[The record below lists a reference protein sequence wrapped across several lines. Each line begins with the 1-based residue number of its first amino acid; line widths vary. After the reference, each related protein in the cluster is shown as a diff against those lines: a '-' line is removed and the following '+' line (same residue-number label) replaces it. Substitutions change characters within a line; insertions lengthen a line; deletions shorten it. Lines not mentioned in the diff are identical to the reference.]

1 MMRAIVR
8 YFWALAKEVFFLTKV
23 GAPKIAKDL
32 DKSVSEFIAINK
44 THWPMHDCHRKGVLI
59 EGHLSQYGPN
69 YLLRTAVAARAIQ
82 EKTGMDVDVVFN
94 GFSHQWVLAKKV
106 YASFGINNWVYLD
119 SYFFLSNFV
128 FFVLSR
134 IRAIAYVLKLR
145 SPEDILKIRFDGI
158 KVGDLIYDDVIR
170 DKKSRTIFRIDW
182 DVMKAIAKSLFFYF
196 QYRSFFKNRSYVYY
210 ISTHT
215 AYSEY
220 GLLCRVALMC
230 GVKVIETSDIQMSF
244 YNKISN
250 DFLPTY
256 HDGIKNSILAGIN
269 NCQARL
275 DHLCVEAK
283 ESLRQR
289 LDSEIGQIDAK
300 KAYCGRVYTRADLGQ
315 ALGLNCAEKIVFILA
330 HVFSD
335 APHLSSAML
344 HADYFQWLA
353 STLNVCAKSK
363 NVQWV
368 IKPHPSSVIYGEN
381 GLVEKMVADIKSN
394 NIHICPADLNTKS
407 LSLCADAL
415 VTVHGTAGLEYSCLG
430 IPAVLAGQPFY
441 SGFGFT
447 IEPDSIEDYE
457 ERLLNIHDVGRLSDD
472 QIRAALEVYSIWNQQ
487 FDWHNPI
494 ITSEVLAN
502 VWGSGVPRDLT
513 NAYRLITE
521 NIRFTDPRKL
531 KLWEFVQGVAE

>member
-1 MMRAIVR
+1 MRAIVR
-8 YFWALAKEVFFLTKV
+8 YLWSLAKEALFLAKV
-23 GAPKIAKDL
+23 WSPRTAHDVDESI
-32 DKSVSEFIAINK
+32 SEFIAANE
-44 THWPMHDCHRKGVLI
+44 TRWPTRESRRKGILI

-69 YLLRTAVAARAIQ
+69 YLLRTAVAARAIH
-82 EKTGMDVDVVFN
+82 EKTGLDIDVVFN
-94 GFSHQWVLAKKV
+94 GYSHQWILARKV
-106 YASFGINNWVYLD
+106 YRSFGINNWVHLG
-119 SYFFLSNFV
+119 SYFFVPNFM
-128 FFVLSR
+128 FFIFSR
-134 IRAIAYVLKLR
+134 LRAIGYALKLK

-170 DKKSRTIFRIDW
+170 DTKRKTIFRIDR
-182 DVMKAIAKSLFFYF
+182 DVIKAVAKSLFFYF
-196 QYRSFFKNRSYVYY
+196 QYRAFFRKRTYDYF

-220 GLLCRVALMC
+220 GLLCRVALMH

-244 YNKISN
+244 YDRISN

-256 HDGIKNSILAGIN
+256 HDGIKNSIQASINSRQAG
-269 NCQARL
+269 L
-275 DHLCVEAK
+275 DKLCAEAK

-300 KAYCGRVYTRADLGQ
+300 KAYCGRVYARAELGQ
-315 ALGLNCAEKIVFILA
+315 TLGLGHGDKIVFILA

-344 HADYFQWLA
+344 HADYYQWLA
-353 STLNVCAKSK
+353 STLNVCAKST
-363 NVQWV
+363 NVHWV
-368 IKPHPSSVIYGEN
+368 VKPHPSSVIYGEN
-381 GLVEKMVADIKSN
+381 GLVEKMTADVKSDN
-394 NIHICPADLNTKS
+394 VHICPADLNTKS

-430 IPAVLAGQPFY
+430 IPVVLAGRPFY

-447 IEPDSIEDYE
+447 IEPGSIADYE
-457 ERLLNIHDVGRLSDD
+457 RCLLDIHNVGRLSDA
-472 QIRAALEVYSIWNQQ
+472 QVKTALEVYAIWNQQ

-494 ITSEVLAN
+494 ITSDVLAN

-513 NAYRLITE
+513 KAYRLITE
-521 NIRFTDPRKL
+521 NIRVTDPRKL
-531 KLWEFVQGVAE
+531 KLWEFVQGVVE